1 VIAFVCSSFDRV
13 FYTKNWR
20 NLMGLKSRKA
30 AKIPATKT
38 RKIQATK
45 SHIVVPGSRR
55 PADRD
60 AVRVGPIDPNSAFD
74 VTLILNGPKL
84 PGPDEQVNLTPQ
96 DLLSKYGATQAE
108 ADAVTKSLNRYG
120 LKVDSVSLETRSM
133 KVSGPAKAMRAAFKA
148 DLSIVRSPDQGEYRG
163 RRGTYSIPTQLKGI
177 VKAVIGLDERKMAR
191 RKAARK
197 RITAATSGLSPV
209 TPADLE
215 QRYNFPPGDCAGQK
229 VAIAEFGG
237 GYFVADAEAYCAKF
251 RRPLPNIVAVSV
263 EAPAYTL
270 QQILALP
277 KKQRAEQLDNSIEVM
292 MDVEVIAGLCPGAEI
307 SVYFSPFDQGGW
319 VDLLNA
325 VIAAKPVVF
334 SVSWGLAEDDP
345 DWAGNAVAAINDRL
359 NMLRL
364 LGVTTCVSAGDDGSG
379 DQIDDG
385 KAHVD
390 FPGSSPFVLAV
401 GGTMLTASN
410 GNVAE
415 TTWWESPGRRTNSGG
430 GSTGGG
436 VSTMFQRPNWQTVR
450 VQSLNSGS
458 IDGRVVPD
466 VAALAGEPLYDL
478 VFLGKDSP
486 NGGTSASAPLW
497 AALIARINAGLPSP
511 KQQRFLT
518 PLLYGPGPSNQ
529 PIGKLESQD
538 ITSGNNAS
546 FPQPGKGYKAG
557 PGFDAV
563 TGWGVPN
570 GAKLLSLL

>member
-1 VIAFVCSSFDRV
+1 MSSKPR
-13 FYTKNWR
+13 
-20 NLMGLKSRKA
+20 KSAHVRG
-30 AKIPATKT
+30 TKT
-38 RKIQATK
+38 
-45 SHIVVPGSRR
+45 HVVVPGSKR
-55 PADRD
+55 PVDKD
-60 AVRVGPIDPNSAFD
+60 AVRVGPIDPNDVFD
-74 VTLILNGPKL
+74 VTIILNGPKL
-84 PGPDEQVNLTPQ
+84 PGPDEGAKLDPN
-96 DLLSKYGATQAE
+96 DLLKKYGATQAD
-108 ADAVTKSLNRYG
+108 ADAVAASLRRYG

-133 KVSGPAKAMRAAFKA
+133 KVSGPAKAMHSAFNA
-148 DLSIVRSPDQGEYRG
+148 DLSLMRSPDQGEYRG
-163 RRGTYSIPTQLKGI
+163 RHGTYSVPAPLKGI
-177 VKAVIGLDERKMAR
+177 VKAVMGLDERRMAR
-191 RKAARK
+191 RKTVHARASAAK
-197 RITAATSGLSPV
+197 STLSPL

-215 QRYNFPPGDCAGQK
+215 QRYAFPPGGCAGEK
-229 VAIAEFGG
+229 IAIAEFGG
-237 GYFVADAEAYCAKF
+237 GYFAADAQAYCARF
-251 RRPLPNIVAVSV
+251 ARQTPNISAVSV
-263 EAPAYTL
+263 DAPAYTL
-270 QQILALP
+270 QEILALP
-277 KKQRAEQLDNSIEVM
+277 KKQRAEALDDSIEVM
-292 MDVEVIAGLCPGAEI
+292 MDVEIIAGLCPGADV

-325 VIAAKPVVF
+325 VIAAKPTVL

-345 DWAGNAVAAINDRL
+345 EWAANAVTAIADRL

-364 LGVTTCVSAGDDGSG
+364 LGITTCVSAGDDGSG

-401 GGTMLTASN
+401 GGTQLDESGA
-410 GNVAE
+410 GVAE
-415 TTWWESPGRRTNSGG
+415 TTWWESPGRRTNNGG

-436 VSTMFQRPNWQTVR
+436 VSTMFPRPNWQTVR
-450 VQSLNSGS
+450 VRSLNRGS

-497 AALIARINAGLPSP
+497 ASLIARINAQLPGA
-511 KQQRFLT
+511 KQQRFLA
-518 PLLYGPGPSNQ
+518 PLLYAVGPANQ
-529 PIGKLESQD
+529 PVGKLGSND